1 MQVKAKKYTTEGLSN
16 RLPNTTLSSL
26 GHTDSLAELHD
37 DTERR
42 RLLEIIYKKGVYAL
56 TRSELELLHTLI
68 EHKSYGNNT
77 KANRSKKKLLKEI
90 NIAIYESSEKGHQE

>member
-1 MQVKAKKYTTEGLSN
+1 M
-16 RLPNTTLSSL
+16 
-26 GHTDSLAELHD
+26 GHIDNLAELPV

-42 RLLEIIYKKGVYAL
+42 TLLEMIYKKGLYSL
-56 TRSELELLHTLI
+56 TRSELERLHTLI

-90 NIAIYESSEKGHQE
+90 NIAIYESYEKSHQE

>member
-1 MQVKAKKYTTEGLSN
+1 MLWKAYQIVCHIPYYHLG
-16 RLPNTTLSSL
+16 
-26 GHTDSLAELHD
+26 GHTNSLAELAD

-90 NIAIYESSEKGHQE
+90 NIAIYESSEKGHHE

>member
-1 MQVKAKKYTTEGLSN
+1 M
-16 RLPNTTLSSL
+16 
-26 GHTDSLAELHD
+26 GHTDSLAELPD

-42 RLLEIIYKKGVYAL
+42 RLLEIIYTKGVYAL
-56 TRSELELLHTLI
+56 TGSELERLRTLI
-68 EHKSYGNNT
+68 ENKSYGNNA